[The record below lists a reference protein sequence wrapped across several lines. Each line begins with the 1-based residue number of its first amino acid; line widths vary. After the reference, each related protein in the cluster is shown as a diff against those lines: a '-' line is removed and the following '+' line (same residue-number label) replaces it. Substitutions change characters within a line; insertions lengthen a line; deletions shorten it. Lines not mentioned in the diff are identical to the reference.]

1 VPRGTRHVRARL
13 GHGLVSLLLYLPAQA
28 ATWLV
33 CWWRA
38 SVTLL
43 HHLGL
48 LRGGYALL
56 SIDLSSYFWTTLRAL
71 LTTATSPSTCP
82 ICARYFSVDAM
93 AQTKVS
99 FKITLTSDPKLPFRV
114 YVCRAP
120 CALGSTRGPA
130 RSRPLPKPAPC
141 RLCITCFLLL

>member
-1 VPRGTRHVRARL
+1 MACLLVEGVGDAASPPR
-13 GHGLVSLLLYLPAQA
+13 
-28 ATWLV
+28 
-33 CWWRA
+33 
-38 SVTLL
+38 SVE
-43 HHLGL
+43 
-48 LRGGYALL
+48 GGYALL

-82 ICARYFSVDAM
+82 ICARYCSVDAM

-114 YVCRAP
+114 YVCRGP

-130 RSRPLPKPAPC
+130 RSRPLPKPALC